1 MNDSEVK
8 PVVAVDMPDV
18 PGWWAFEGY
27 MYWSP
32 SKELKALVYV
42 SDIGGGELSASIME
56 QDNYSHKILSHE
68 YRYPSVFVGKWF
80 KLELPWEQQPPA
92 PQAMT
97 IPDEVRD
104 TMKNALTLLKRDDVF
119 YLAGRHEDEI
129 DAALH
134 WLEGETT
141 HAE

>member
-1 MNDSEVK
+1 MNDSEVQ
-8 PVVAVDMPDV
+8 PVVAVDMPDA
-18 PGWWAFEGY
+18 PGWWAFEGH

-92 PQAMT
+92 TQAM
-97 IPDEVRD
+97 EGKV
-104 TMKNALTLLKRDDVF
+104 MEALRRTVNSKVWSGWLTDQ
-119 YLAGRHEDEI
+119 EI
-129 DAALH
+129 DDLAALH
-134 WLEGETT
+134 AWIDQQKEATT